1 MMQLPQHLHAGGHLL
16 RVLCIRIPSALII
29 LGDLVAGF
37 SVKIQNMFGNAKRC
51 DRLVNSLLL
60 FPVNQ
65 KFCSRTRNAAD
76 IMFSIQFKQE
86 RLVCHTRFETAD
98 VVYRFLFYIEN
109 VCDQLHGGIVRMILI
124 FRIKQAQF
132 FQVFKLIDLIRR
144 LAVHR
149 KIQFF
154 DMIDDNLFPVP
165 LFCARLM
172 IGFLNERNQLVGK
185 ITREERRSI
194 HDPGI
199 MPTDL
204 HRCDTSLFIRRKT
217 PL

>member
-1 MMQLPQHLHAGGHLL
+1 MPAYSPVDQTQGPSGRNRKLSATESIWERQQGRSSVSSRSISFIHPGADRWVVLEQHFLVRGRSSHKINPFPDAERVRNRHAGMMQLPQHLHAGGHLL

-51 DRLVNSLLL
+51 DRLVNNLLL

-98 VVYRFLFYIEN
+98 VVYRFLF
-109 VCDQLHGGIVRMILI
+109 LH
-124 FRIKQAQF
+124 
-132 FQVFKLIDLIRR
+132 
-144 LAVHR
+144 
-149 KIQFF
+149 
-154 DMIDDNLFPVP
+154 
-165 LFCARLM
+165 
-172 IGFLNERNQLVGK
+172 
-185 ITREERRSI
+185 
-194 HDPGI
+194 
-199 MPTDL
+199 
-204 HRCDTSLFIRRKT
+204 
-217 PL
+217 